1 MYEFWAS
8 YTFFYDKETIVLC
21 VIDYLTVKSIR
32 VNLGKAAAYIH
43 CIQNQEKAVQWDGC
57 LLWKS
62 IACGMKIALQISLL
76 SLWALLRR
84 IPL

>member
-57 LLWKS
+57 LLWKRM
-62 IACGMKIALQISLL
+62 ACGMKIALQISLL
-76 SLWALLRR
+76 SLWALLSR